1 MAWVRTEFGGM
12 TDTDQQVDWKN
23 ILQWQVDMFLY
34 SCYLYYVRDNPKL
47 DDNGFDRIVE
57 ILEQYYEELP
67 ERIKHVCGPG
77 QIKATAHLFA
87 HDLSEE
93 EKEAA
98 LEWRNN

>member
-12 TDTDQQVDWKN
+12 TDTDQQVDWKD

-34 SCYLYYVRDNPKL
+34 SCYLCYVRDNPKL

-87 HDLSEE
+87 HDLTEE

-98 LEWRNN
+98 LDWRNN